1 MENAHPCRCRVCG
14 SDPRCLSARLF
25 LADICTAN
33 DATSVLAAAFEL
45 SAARSG
51 CFAFAALPTPSS
63 NAHVDAILAQCNL
76 PTDFETLKSARKGRR
91 GISVIKMPLSE
102 GSQA

>member
-1 MENAHPCRCRVCG
+1 
-14 SDPRCLSARLF
+14 
-25 LADICTAN
+25 
-33 DATSVLAAAFEL
+33 L